1 MPWTRALVRRA
12 AAMEPSQ
19 NPATT
24 VKVRPLG
31 PDAGQ
36 GADQ

>member
-1 MPWTRALVRRA
+1 
-12 AAMEPSQ
+12 MEPSQ